1 MESRVSNPWSRS
13 LCRNVTPIVPSGLR
27 RDCVC
32 PCARSSASRFE
43 AANIM
48 VGSFGE
54 VLVMDWGLAKILREH
69 SLSREET
76 LLTSG
81 QEVNSESDSIQST
94 VITGHGTVMGTPGY
108 MAPEQARG
116 ETERI
121 DVRSDIFSL
130 GALLRFVAVGGAQGK
145 SVPQPRPL
153 LAICA
158 KATAESPNA
167 RYTHV
172 SELAADVSLY
182 LDGLRVRA
190 YAENFLERFRRL
202 HTDFY

>member
-1 MESRVSNPWSRS
+1 
-13 LCRNVTPIVPSGLR
+13 
-27 RDCVC
+27 
-32 PCARSSASRFE
+32 
-43 AANIM
+43 M

-108 MAPEQARG
+108 MPPEQARG
-116 ETERI
+116 ETEKI

-130 GALLRFVAVGGAQGK
+130 GVRLKFIAIGGAPGQ
-145 SVPQPRPL
+145 SAALPRPL
-153 LAICA
+153 LAICV

-167 RYTHV
+167 RYAHV

>member
-1 MESRVSNPWSRS
+1 
-13 LCRNVTPIVPSGLR
+13 
-27 RDCVC
+27 
-32 PCARSSASRFE
+32 
-43 AANIM
+43 M

-108 MAPEQARG
+108 MPPEQARG
-116 ETERI
+116 ETEKI

-130 GALLRFVAVGGAQGK
+130 GVRLKFIAIGGAPGQ
-145 SVPQPRPL
+145 SVSRRRPRAQMRVTPMFL
-153 LAICA
+153 
-158 KATAESPNA
+158 
-167 RYTHV
+167 
-172 SELAADVSLY
+172 SLPPT
-182 LDGLRVRA
+182 
-190 YAENFLERFRRL
+190 FPS
-202 HTDFY
+202 T